1 MKKNTFLI
9 VVILIFCCSV
19 KGNAQQNNIKF
30 ENAVNDQFGTLLE
43 SLLKDGKIDELGA
56 KTYLETVFGNDESVT
71 NYLQTIDLS
80 KKIDGLKQGN
90 LSFDSYLS
98 NINSSLISFIPEE
111 KKQAFMNYFETR
123 MIVEGSMNELL
134 SGEIGSNTVNLAAG
148 LIEGS
153 KEAKAER
160 LKKEAIAKKLEVITP
175 TLSKLNNTRAYTK
188 LKIVDEIDSNK
199 NWIVNTNPVVTED
212 ATAKY
217 TTNYSNLENGYL
229 KISTEN
235 YVQAVFNWDKMMFFK
250 PMRIYK
256 NPEKFDFSKD
266 FKMNLFLKKERKVAE
281 TITIEIGKGYQ
292 LSIIRQEGYIYF
304 MTPLNYTVTDKYGEL
319 RADNKKEKSD
329 KTKLVDK
336 EKGVILSKNGYG
348 NTFYIRENKNKD
360 IDFDGVLKIT
370 IIKKGNSFICKFN
383 DMEYELISEINYFPD
398 KYYLGI
404 VVSDMSKKS
413 YIEIHK
419 LELEHL

>member
-1 MKKNTFLI
+1 MKLKTQLVTI
-9 VVILIFCCSV
+9 VIAFFSITLSAQDSSV
-19 KGNAQQNNIKF
+19 KLSNAIN
-30 ENAVNDQFGTLLE
+30 EEFGTLLE
-43 SLLKDGKIDELGA
+43 SLLKDGKIDESGA
-56 KTYLETVFGNDESVT
+56 KTYLETVFGNDESIT

-80 KKIDGLKQGN
+80 KKINGFQQGN

-98 NINSSLISFIPEE
+98 NINSSLISFIPED

-134 SGEIGSNTVNLAAG
+134 SGNIGSNTINLAAG
-148 LIEGS
+148 LIEGG

-160 LKKEAIAKKLEVITP
+160 IKKEAIAKKLEVITP
-175 TLSKLNNTRAYTK
+175 TLSKLNNSRTYTK
-188 LKIVDEIDSNK
+188 LKIIDEVDSNK

-212 ATAKY
+212 ATLKY

-235 YVQAVFNWDKMMFFK
+235 YVQAIFNWDKMMYFK

-281 TITIEIGKGYQ
+281 MITLEIGKGYQ

-304 MTPLNYTVTDKYGEL
+304 TTPLNYNVSDIYGEL
-319 RADNKKEKSD
+319 RPDNKKNKSEKSNF
-329 KTKLVDK
+329 VDK
-336 EKGVILSKNGYG
+336 DKGIIIAKNGYS
-348 NTFYIRENKNKD
+348 NTFYIREKKNQN
-360 IDFDGVLKIT
+360 IDFEGVLKIT

-383 DMEYELISEINYFPD
+383 DLEYELVSEISYFPD
-398 KYYLGI
+398 KYYLGLLL
-404 VVSDMSKKS
+404 SDTGKKA
-413 YIEIHK
+413 YTEIHK

>member
-1 MKKNTFLI
+1 MKTKILFLVANI
-9 VVILIFCCSV
+9 IFW
-19 KGNAQQNNIKF
+19 GQTLRAQNNNIKLD
-30 ENAVNDQFGTLLE
+30 ELVNEQFGTLLE
-43 SLLKDGKIDELGA
+43 TLIKEGKIDEIGA
-56 KTYLETVFGNDESVT
+56 KTYLETIFGNDESVT

-80 KKIDGLKQGN
+80 KKINGFQQGN

-98 NINSSLISFIPEE
+98 NINSSLISFIPED

-134 SGEIGSNTVNLAAG
+134 SGEIGSNTINLAAG
-148 LIEGS
+148 LIEGG

-160 LKKEAIAKKLEVITP
+160 IKKEAIAKKLEVITP
-175 TLSKLNNTRAYTK
+175 TLSKLNNSRAYTK
-188 LKIVDEIDSNK
+188 LKIIDEVDSSS
-199 NWIVNTNPVVTED
+199 NWIVNKNPVVTED
-212 ATAKY
+212 ATLKY
-217 TTNYSNLENGYL
+217 TTNYSKLENGYL

-235 YVQAVFNWDKMMFFK
+235 YIQAIFNWDKMMYFK

-281 TITIEIGKGYQ
+281 TITIEIGKGYK
-292 LSIIRQEGYIYF
+292 LSIIRQEGYLYF
-304 MTPLNYTVTDKYGEL
+304 MTPLNYNVTDKYGEL
-319 RADNKKEKSD
+319 RADNRNAKSD

-336 EKGVILSKNGYG
+336 EKGITISKNLYG
-348 NTFYIRENKNKD
+348 NTFYIREKKNQD
-360 IDFDGVLKIT
+360 IDFDGILKIT

-383 DMEYELISEINYFPD
+383 DMEFDLESEINYFPD
-398 KYYLGI
+398 KYYLGLLL
-404 VVSDMSKKS
+404 SDTGKKA
-413 YIEIHK
+413 YTEIHK